1 MKGGN
6 DMEKLSLQ
14 QMNELYQN
22 NPQKYEEIYGEKP
35 KTFNELSLKEQSDLY
50 NSNKEMYNYYL
61 NNPNEPITYKTNDL
75 KVEQTTTIEEM
86 KDLQKEI
93 NQMKSELYKDFPTE
107 LEWEQRL
114 DELVNESLKNLFGG
128 C

>member
-1 MKGGN
+1 
-6 DMEKLSLQ
+6 MEKLSLQ

-35 KTFNELSLKEQSDLY
+35 QTFNELSLKEQSDLY
-50 NSNKEMYNYYL
+50 NNSKEMYNYYL

-114 DELVNESLKNLFGG
+114 DELVNESLKNIFGG

>member
-1 MKGGN
+1 
-6 DMEKLSLQ
+6 MEKLSLQ

-22 NPQKYEEIYGEKP
+22 NPQKYEEMYGEKP
-35 KTFNELSLKEQSDLY
+35 QTFKQLTLKEQSDLY
-50 NSNKEMYNYYL
+50 NNSKEMYEYYL

-75 KVEQTTTIEEM
+75 KVEQTTTIKEM

-93 NQMKSELYKDFPTE
+93 NQMKSELYKDYPTE

-114 DELVNESLKNLFGG
+114 DELVNESLKNIFGG

>member
-1 MKGGN
+1 
-6 DMEKLSLQ
+6 MENKKLSLQ

-22 NPQKYEEIYGEKP
+22 NPQKYEEIYGEKE
-35 KTFNELSLKEQSDLY
+35 KTFNQLSLKEQSELY
-50 NSNKEMYNYYL
+50 NKSKEMYEYYL

-75 KVEQTTTIEEM
+75 HIEQQKI
-86 KDLQKEI
+86 QKEME
-93 NQMKSELYKDFPTE
+93 QMRKEIIAEKEQLYKDYPSE

-128 C
+128 Y

>member
-1 MKGGN
+1 
-6 DMEKLSLQ
+6 MENLSLQ

-35 KTFNELSLKEQSDLY
+35 QTFKDLSLKEQSDLY
-50 NSNKEMYNYYL
+50 NSSKEMYEYYL

-75 KVEQTTTIEEM
+75 KVEQTTTIKEM

-93 NQMKSELYKDFPTE
+93 NQMKGELYKDFPNE
-107 LEWEQRL
+107 LDWERRI
-114 DELVNESLKNLFGG
+114 DEMVDESLKNIFGG

>member
-1 MKGGN
+1 
-6 DMEKLSLQ
+6 MENLSLQ

-22 NPQKYEEIYGEKP
+22 NPQKYEEMYGEKP
-35 KTFNELSLKEQSDLY
+35 QTFKDLSLKEQSDLY
-50 NSNKEMYNYYL
+50 NSSKEMYEYYL

-75 KVEQTTTIEEM
+75 KVEQTTTIKEM

-93 NQMKSELYKDFPTE
+93 NQMKGELYKDFPNE
-107 LEWEQRL
+107 LDWERRI
-114 DELVNESLKNLFGG
+114 DEMVDESLKNLFGG

>member
-1 MKGGN
+1 
-6 DMEKLSLQ
+6 MENKKLSLQ

-22 NPQKYEEIYGEKP
+22 NPQKYEEIYGEKE
-35 KTFNELSLKEQSDLY
+35 KTFNQLSLKEQSELY
-50 NSNKEMYNYYL
+50 NKSKEMYEYYS

-75 KVEQTTTIEEM
+75 KVEQTTTIKEM

-93 NQMKSELYKDFPTE
+93 NQMKSELYKDFPNE
-107 LEWEQRL
+107 MEWEQRL
-114 DELVNESLKNLFGG
+114 DELVNESLKNIFGG

>member
-1 MKGGN
+1 
-6 DMEKLSLQ
+6 MEKLSLQ

-22 NPQKYEEIYGEKP
+22 NPQKYEEMYGEKP
-35 KTFNELSLKEQSDLY
+35 QTFKDLSLKEQSDLY
-50 NSNKEMYNYYL
+50 NSSKEMYEYYL

-75 KVEQTTTIEEM
+75 KVEQTTTIKEM

-93 NQMKSELYKDFPTE
+93 NQMKSELYKDYPTE

-114 DELVNESLKNLFGG
+114 DELVNESLKNIFGG

>member
-1 MKGGN
+1 
-6 DMEKLSLQ
+6 MENLSLQ

-22 NPQKYEEIYGEKP
+22 NPQKYEEMYGEKP
-35 KTFNELSLKEQSDLY
+35 QTFKQLTLKEQNDLY
-50 NSNKEMYNYYL
+50 NNSKEMYEYYL

-75 KVEQTTTIEEM
+75 KVEQTTTIKEM

-93 NQMKSELYKDFPTE
+93 NQMKSELYKDYPTE

-114 DELVNESLKNLFGG
+114 DELVNESLKNIFGG

>member
-1 MKGGN
+1 
-6 DMEKLSLQ
+6 MENKKLSLQ

-22 NPQKYEEIYGEKP
+22 NPQKYEEIYGEKE
-35 KTFNELSLKEQSDLY
+35 KTFNQLSLKEQSELY
-50 NSNKEMYNYYL
+50 NKSKEMYEYYS

-75 KVEQTTTIEEM
+75 KVEQTTTIKEM

-93 NQMKSELYKDFPTE
+93 NQMKSELYKDFPNE

-114 DELVNESLKNLFGG
+114 DELVNESLKNIFGG

>member
-1 MKGGN
+1 
-6 DMEKLSLQ
+6 MEKLSLQ

-22 NPQKYEEIYGEKP
+22 NPQKYEEMYGEKP
-35 KTFNELSLKEQSDLY
+35 QTFNELSLKEQSDLY
-50 NSNKEMYNYYL
+50 NNSKEMYNYYL

-75 KVEQTTTIEEM
+75 KVEQTTTIKEM

-93 NQMKSELYKDFPTE
+93 KQMKSELYKDFPTE

-114 DELVNESLKNLFGG
+114 DKLVNESLKNIFGG

>member
-1 MKGGN
+1 
-6 DMEKLSLQ
+6 MENLSLQ
-14 QMNELYQN
+14 QLNELYLN
-22 NPQKYEEIYGEKP
+22 NPQKYEEMYGEKP
-35 KTFNELSLKEQSDLY
+35 QTFKQLTLKEQSDLY
-50 NSNKEMYNYYL
+50 KSNKEMYEYYL

-75 KVEQTTTIEEM
+75 KVEQTTTIKEM

-114 DELVNESLKNLFGG
+114 DELVNESLKNIFGG

>member
-1 MKGGN
+1 
-6 DMEKLSLQ
+6 MEKLSLQ

-50 NSNKEMYNYYL
+50 NNSKEMYNYYL
-61 NNPNEPITYKTNDL
+61 QNPNEQITMKTNDL
-75 KVEQTTTIEEM
+75 HIEQQKIQKEMEQMRKEIIEE
-86 KDLQKEI
+86 KE
-93 NQMKSELYKDFPTE
+93 QLYKDFPTE
-107 LEWEQRL
+107 MEWEQRL
-114 DELVNESLKNLFGG
+114 DELVNESLKNIFGG

>member
-1 MKGGN
+1 
-6 DMEKLSLQ
+6 MEKLSLQ

-22 NPQKYEEIYGEKP
+22 NPQKYEEMYGEKP
-35 KTFNELSLKEQSDLY
+35 QTFKQLTLKEQSDLY
-50 NSNKEMYNYYL
+50 NNSKEMYEYYL

-75 KVEQTTTIEEM
+75 KVEQTTTFEEM

-107 LEWEQRL
+107 MEWEQRL
-114 DELVNESLKNLFGG
+114 DELVNESLKNIFGG